1 MTGTASSPQDEWFY
15 NFRTPLR
22 FNAGVAYTIGK
33 VGLVSA
39 DYEYFD
45 YSRMRFVSDSD
56 YDIDFS
62 GVNADIRDF
71 TRATHAFRIGGELK
85 PIPQM
90 ALRVGYNYT
99 TSPDVDVKKGRQS
112 VSFGIGYSS
121 AGSFFLDAA
130 VRFQYLPDEFIT
142 PYYYYNWDTAGTYTA
157 PVATPE
163 ICAQASL
170 CNALLTLGWRF

>member
-1 MTGTASSPQDEWFY
+1 
-15 NFRTPLR
+15 
-22 FNAGVAYTIGK
+22 
-33 VGLVSA
+33 
-39 DYEYFD
+39 
-45 YSRMRFVSDSD
+45 
-56 YDIDFS
+56 
-62 GVNADIRDF
+62 
-71 TRATHAFRIGGELK
+71 
-85 PIPQM
+85 M

-142 PYYYYNWDTAGTYTA
+142 PYKYYGWDEAGNFVA
-157 PVATPE
+157 DVATPE